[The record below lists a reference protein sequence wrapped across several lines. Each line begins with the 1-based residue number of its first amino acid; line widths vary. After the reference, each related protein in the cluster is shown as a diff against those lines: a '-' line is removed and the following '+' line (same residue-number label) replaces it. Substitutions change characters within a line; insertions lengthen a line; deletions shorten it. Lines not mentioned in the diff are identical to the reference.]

1 MEVSGQL
8 HTLAALPPGK
18 DHGTHWIGGPM
29 GPKAGLDVLEKEKI
43 SCPHRDSNPVSSSLQ
58 LVDMLTL
65 IILKHDNSEREERVQ
80 E

>member
-1 MEVSGQL
+1 
-8 HTLAALPPGK
+8 
-18 DHGTHWIGGPM
+18 M